1 MNERL
6 APLPACPLP
15 DAGGETI
22 VLAHGGGGRLMQQL
36 LGERILPALGMDR
49 PEGLHDA
56 AVLALGSRR
65 LAFTTDSYVVRPR
78 FFPGGD
84 IGQLAVNGTV
94 NDLAMAGARPLWMSV
109 ALILE
114 EGLSQGEL
122 ERVLHSMRAAAEAAG
137 VDIVTGDTKVVD
149 RGAGDGLYINTAG
162 LGVVEDGV
170 DIHPARVQAQDAV
183 LVSGDLGRHG
193 MAVLAC
199 REQLDFDPPIES
211 DCAALWPLVQRL
223 LDGGVRPHVLR
234 DITRGGLAAVL
245 HEIAQAARAGIVIDD
260 AQLPVDP
267 AVASACE
274 LLGLDPMHLA
284 CEGRL
289 VACVPQDQA
298 ERALDL
304 LRAHPL
310 GRGARRIGSVQR
322 SDAGAVLLRTR
333 TGAHRIVDLPG
344 GELLPRIC

>member
-1 MNERL
+1 MNERR

-15 DAGGETI
+15 DAGSDTI
-22 VLAHGGGGRLMQQL
+22 VLAHGGGGRLMQRL
-36 LGERILPALGMDR
+36 LGQSILPALGLPR
-49 PEGLHDA
+49 PEGLHDS
-56 AVLALGSRR
+56 AVLALGNQR

-94 NDLAMAGARPLWMSV
+94 NDLAMAGARPVWMSA

-114 EGLSQGEL
+114 EGLSLAEL
-122 ERVLHSMRAAAEAAG
+122 ERVLRSMRAAAEAAG

-162 LGVVEDGV
+162 LGVVGDGV
-170 DIHPARVQAQDAV
+170 EIHPSRVQARDAV

-199 REQLDFDPPIES
+199 REQLDFEPPIES

-245 HEIAQAARAGIVIDD
+245 HEIAQAAGAGIVIDE
-260 AQLPVDP
+260 AQLPVDA
-267 AVASACE
+267 AVSSACE

-284 CEGRL
+284 CEGRM

-298 ERALDL
+298 ERALHL
-304 LRAHPL
+304 LQAHPL
-310 GRGARRIGSVQR
+310 GREARRIGTVR
-322 SDAGAVLLRTR
+322 HSDGGTVLLRTR
-333 TGAHRIVDLPG
+333 TGAQRIVDVPG